1 MLLAEII
8 KTIEA
13 WAPPAMQES
22 YDNSGLIV
30 GRYSDEISGV
40 LVSLDCTEEI
50 VDEAIE
56 LGYNLIVSHHPIVFS
71 GLKRFNSASY
81 IERVVEKAIKHN
93 ICLYAAHTNLDNVKT
108 GVNAKLASKLGLTNL
123 QFLDAKSG
131 RYLKLVTFVPEK
143 QLNEVQFALFNAGA
157 GKVSDYDQCSFY
169 TAGVGGF
176 RGNDNTNPF
185 VGKKGV
191 RHEEPECR
199 LEVIVPD
206 FKMKQ
211 VEQALNESHP
221 YEEVAYD
228 WIQLQNK
235 TEFGSGMVGDLP
247 DAISLEV
254 FLKLVKTN
262 LNAEGIRY
270 TKKISESVKRIAICG
285 GSGSFLLNKA
295 KAANA
300 DVFLTADYKYHQF
313 FDAENDIVICD
324 VGHFESEQY
333 TIELIA
339 EFLNENFPT
348 FAVRSTQ
355 KNTNPINYF
364 N

>member
-8 KTIEA
+8 KTIED
-13 WAPPAMQES
+13 WASPAIQES
-22 YDNSGLIV
+22 YDNSGLII
-30 GRYSDEISGV
+30 GRYTEEITGV

-50 VDEAIE
+50 VDEAIS
-56 LGYNLIVSHHPIVFS
+56 LGYNLIVSHHPIVFG
-71 GLKRFNSASY
+71 GLKRFNSATY
-81 IERVVEKAIKHN
+81 IERVVEKAIRNN
-93 ICLYAAHTNLDNVKT
+93 ICLYAVHTNLDNVKT
-108 GVNAKLASKLGLTNL
+108 GVNARLARKLGLSNL
-123 QFLDAKSG
+123 QFLEPKTG
-131 RYLKLVTFVPEK
+131 RYLKLVTYVPKNELEK
-143 QLNEVQFALFNAGA
+143 IQFALFNTGA
-157 GKVSDYDQCSFY
+157 GNIGNYSECSFY
-169 TAGVGGF
+169 NEGIGSFKPIKTANPSVGEL
-176 RGNDNTNPF
+176 
-185 VGKKGV
+185 GV
-191 RHEEPECR
+191 RHEGNEIR

-206 FKMKQ
+206 FKKRS
-211 VEQALNESHP
+211 VENALFEAHS
-221 YEEVAYD
+221 YEEVAYE
-228 WIQLQNK
+228 WIKLQNN
-235 TEFGSGMVGDLP
+235 TEYGSGMIGDLQKE
-247 DAISLEV
+247 IKLEE
-254 FLKLVKTN
+254 FLSLVKSN
-262 LNAEGIRY
+262 LKANGIRY
-270 TKKISESVKRIAICG
+270 TKKITDKVKRIAICG

-295 KAANA
+295 KAAKA

>member
-30 GRYSDEISGV
+30 GRYTDEITGA

-50 VDEAIE
+50 VDEAIQ
-56 LGYNLIVSHHPIVFS
+56 LGHNLIISHHPIVFG
-71 GLKRFNSASY
+71 GLKRFNSATY

-93 ICLYAAHTNLDNVKT
+93 ICLYAVHTNLDNVKT
-108 GVNAKLASKLGLTNL
+108 GVNARLASKLGLSNL
-123 QFLDAKSG
+123 QFLEPKTG
-131 RYLKLVTFVPEK
+131 RYLKLVTYVPK
-143 QLNEVQFALFNAGA
+143 NELDKVQFALFEAGA
-157 GKVSDYDQCSFY
+157 GEIGNYAECSFY
-169 TAGVGGF
+169 NEGTGAFKPINNANPAVGELG
-176 RGNDNTNPF
+176 T
-185 VGKKGV
+185 
-191 RHEEPECR
+191 RHEGTEIR

-211 VEQALNESHP
+211 VEKALFQSHP
-221 YEEVAYD
+221 YEEVAYE
-228 WIQLQNK
+228 WVKLQNK
-235 TEFGSGMVGDLP
+235 TEFGSGMVGDLNEAIEL
-247 DAISLEV
+247 DA
-254 FLKLVKTN
+254 FLTIVKTN
-262 LNAEGIRY
+262 LNAKGIRF
-270 TKKISESVKRIAICG
+270 TNKITEKVKRIAICG
-285 GSGSFLLNKA
+285 GSGSFLLHKA
-295 KAANA
+295 KAAKA